1 MLLTV
6 FSINNIWQLKVR
18 DKILSR
24 GSVKML
30 RDNQQFNKSIKSNSA
45 FLDELRQKI
54 PEFFTATKYDEEGNE
69 VESSIFDNEK
79 FQQALMKQN
88 IDELSSGYR
97 LDFIGKNY
105 AKKQAGER
113 PTTVIV
119 PDNDHNQKAENK
131 NSKNLFFTGDNLEV
145 LRHLQQNYA
154 TSVDFIYIDPPYNT
168 GSDGFVYP
176 DNFEYSDDQL
186 KDMFGLNDDELKRL
200 KSIQGK
206 ATHSAW
212 LTFMYP
218 RLYLAKKVLKDTGVI
233 FVSIDDNEQANL
245 KLLMDEVFGEGSL
258 VAELPTIMNLKGNQ
272 DQFAF
277 AGTHEYTLVFAK
289 NIGSFTPNE
298 LSVDEETAVIDWIED
313 SEGWYKQGAGL
324 VSTGKN
330 SPRVHRPNLWFPI
343 LIDNELNILVPE
355 KKEVDKLYDSELKIF
370 NDSYAIEL
378 TEKYET
384 SGVEVIWPTV
394 NSREASWRW
403 GYTTVKAKT
412 DEIIIKP
419 GRNGYSLYKKQR
431 PSAGDLPSSKP
442 KTLFYK
448 PEYSSGNGTN
458 ELKKYFG
465 EERLFSSPKPIRL
478 IKDMIQIGTRANE
491 NAIILDFFAGSS
503 TAADAVMQLNA
514 EDSGNRHY
522 IMCTLPEPTF
532 TTNSDGTETP
542 TKGGETAYNA
552 GYKSIDEI
560 SRERI
565 IRAADKIKEENP
577 LLAET
582 QDLGFKHYRIV
593 PPTQETLDKI
603 DYDDNLQLEL
613 FEDMIDAFS
622 SEKVG
627 VVGNADGFDTILQTY
642 LAKDNYKFDV
652 PIEMV
657 DFSGIQIPYVNNQRI
672 YIISNSWKAE
682 NTKVLVNTIGKNGLS
697 VQTIVVYGYTL
708 EMESLRELEISLNQL
723 ENKVNLQVRY

>member
-1 MLLTV
+1 
-6 FSINNIWQLKVR
+6 
-18 DKILSR
+18 
-24 GSVKML
+24 ML
-30 RDNQQFNKSIKSNSA
+30 RDNQQFNKSVKSNSA
-45 FLDELRQKI
+45 FLDELRQKM
-54 PEFFTATKYDEEGNE
+54 PEFFTVTKFDEEGNE
-69 VESSIFDNEK
+69 IEPSAFDNIK
-79 FQQALMKQN
+79 FQHALKEHN

-119 PDNDHNQKAENK
+119 PDNDHNQKEENK

-154 TSVDFIYIDPPYNT
+154 NSVDLIYIDPPYNT

-176 DNFEYSDDQL
+176 DKFDYSDDQL

-218 RLYLAKKVLKDTGVI
+218 RLYLAKKILKDSGVV

-245 KLLMDEVFGEGSL
+245 KLLMDEIFGEGSL

-289 NIGSFTPNE
+289 NIRFFIPNE
-298 LSVDEETAVIDWIED
+298 LSVDEEVAAIDWIED

-324 VSTGKN
+324 VSTGQN
-330 SPRVHRPNLWFPI
+330 SPRNRRPRLWFPI
-343 LIDNELNILVPE
+343 IVDNDLNIMVPE
-355 KKEVDKLYDSELKIF
+355 KDEVDKLYDSELKIF
-370 NDSYAIEL
+370 NDKYGEEL
-378 TEKYET
+378 TKKYE
-384 SGVEVIWPTV
+384 SAGVEVIWPTV
-394 NSREASWRW
+394 NGREASWRW
-403 GYTTVKAKT
+403 GYNAVKTKPN
-412 DEIIIKP
+412 EIIVKS

-431 PSAGDLPSSKP
+431 PAIGDLPSSKP

-458 ELKKYFG
+458 ELKNYFG
-465 EERLFSSPKPIRL
+465 EERLFSNPKPTNLIR
-478 IKDMIQIGTRANE
+478 DMIQIGTSSNT

-503 TAADAVMQLNA
+503 TTADAVMQLNS
-514 EDSGNRHY
+514 EDGGNRQY

-532 TTNSDGTETP
+532 KVNSDGTEVP
-542 TKGGETAYNA
+542 TKGGEAAYKA
-552 GYKSIDEI
+552 GFRSIDEI

-565 IRAADKIKEENP
+565 VRAANKTKEENP
-577 LLAET
+577 TLSET
-582 QDLGFKHYRIV
+582 QDFGFKHYRV
-593 PPTQETLDKI
+593 VSPNQDTLDKV
-603 DYDDNLQLEL
+603 DYDDQLQLDL
-613 FEDMIDAFS
+613 FDNMIDAFS
-622 SEKVG
+622 SEKLG
-627 VVGNADGFDTILQTY
+627 VAGNATGFDTILQTY
-642 LAKDNYKFDV
+642 LARDNYKFDTPV
-652 PIEMV
+652 NMREFAGV
-657 DFSGIQIPYVNNQRI
+657 ELPYVNNQRI
-672 YIISNSWKAE
+672 YLIAKNWQAE
-682 NTKVLVNTIGKNGLS
+682 NTKALVNAIGKNQLI

-708 EMESLRELEISLNQL
+708 EMESLRELEIALNQL
-723 ENKVNLQVRY
+723 ENKVILQVRY